1 MSGKENEKEDATLDD
16 ESSDDTSKDTSEET
30 LAETV
35 VMSDDEGDTSVGDS
49 TVEMDIERLVAE
61 LDAVDSEDVHRRAEM
76 RHKLE
81 ELRELRAQEMDST
94 FNISLDDD

>member
-1 MSGKENEKEDATLDD
+1 MSGKDNEKEDPTLDD
-16 ESSDDTSKDTSEET
+16 ESSEDT

-49 TVEMDIERLVAE
+49 TVEMDIERLVAKLE
-61 LDAVDSEDVHRRAEM
+61 AIDSEDVHRRAEM

-81 ELRELRAQEMDST
+81 ELRELREQELDST
-94 FNISLDDD
+94 FNISLDDDD

>member
-1 MSGKENEKEDATLDD
+1 MSGKDNEKEDDNLDD
-16 ESSDDTSKDTSEET
+16 ELSEDTSEDA
-30 LAETV
+30 LVDTV

-49 TVEMDIERLVAE
+49 TVEMDIERLVAKLE
-61 LDAVDSEDVHRRAEM
+61 DIDSEDVHRRAEI

-81 ELRELRAQEMDST
+81 ELRELREQELDST